1 MAGYNG
7 RRAPNFSQYLDD
19 LNTIPSPYDQALQ
32 QQQQQNFT
40 NFDEELAMFTNAE
53 FFDFDKFGDLSL
65 PTFDAVEDKN
75 TQAESED
82 QTQSA
87 DLKFLDFLNG
97 KSKGLVW
104 LAPRVGRI
112 SSCPR
117 SPGSHHRVQ
126 PCPWSTYLSYRF
138 MAGTYDWLLDQ
149 LSWWKMA
156 HVLSWLRM
164 ASWALCRSR
173 CQSPRTGP

>member
-19 LNTIPSPYDQALQ
+19 LNTIPSPYDQAQQ
-32 QQQQQNFT
+32 QQQQQNLP

-97 KSKGLVW
+97 KSK
-104 LAPRVGRI
+104 
-112 SSCPR
+112 
-117 SPGSHHRVQ
+117 
-126 PCPWSTYLSYRF
+126 
-138 MAGTYDWLLDQ
+138 
-149 LSWWKMA
+149 
-156 HVLSWLRM
+156 
-164 ASWALCRSR
+164 
-173 CQSPRTGP
+173 

>member
-19 LNTIPSPYDQALQ
+19 LNTIPSPYDQAQQ
-32 QQQQQNFT
+32 QQQQQNLP

-97 KSKGLVW
+97 KLK
-104 LAPRVGRI
+104 
-112 SSCPR
+112 
-117 SPGSHHRVQ
+117 
-126 PCPWSTYLSYRF
+126 
-138 MAGTYDWLLDQ
+138 
-149 LSWWKMA
+149 
-156 HVLSWLRM
+156 
-164 ASWALCRSR
+164 
-173 CQSPRTGP
+173 